1 MNTVF
6 HDMLSTID
14 YSKYADKM
22 PFLRQIPTSKLLVRC
37 GDWDVSSN
45 DERIQHQDRKV
56 ESLSIHPSYGGRARV
71 YYNFAIIHVT
81 QEFELNEYINPV
93 CLPSIP
99 NQRDGKNTYNHPNL
113 ITVIITF
120 KSFVI

>member
-22 PFLRQIPTSKLLVRC
+22 PFLRKIPTSKLLVRC

-56 ESLSIHPSYGGRARV
+56 KSLSIHPSYGGRARV

-81 QEFELNEYINPV
+81 KEFELNEYINPV